1 MSKEA
6 FEMPDTPLRWPGGKK
21 AAVMITVA
29 VELWSPGHWPVYA
42 PMATAWPLPG
52 VPDTHS
58 VSWSE
63 YGATTGVWR
72 LLDMLRSHRMPAT
85 FGVNGLV
92 AERFPQAVRAV
103 HDAGHEIAAHS
114 YAQDVIPALLD
125 VSAERANIRRC
136 TAILADRTGVRPTG
150 WMSPRASGTTNTPDL
165 LAEAGYL
172 WSGDYNDHELPQVL
186 ATQRGPLV
194 AIMHSELSDIR
205 GGAGPQDYL
214 DSHVGLLNDVLDAP
228 GPGIYNLTVHAH
240 VGARPLLSGMVDRI
254 LAHIETVREN
264 VWIATHLEIAEHV
277 LTQKNSPRSSDH
289 G

>member
-1 MSKEA
+1 
-6 FEMPDTPLRWPGGKK
+6 
-21 AAVMITVA
+21 MITVA

-42 PMATAWPLPG
+42 PMAVAWPLPG

-58 VSWSE
+58 ISWSE

-72 LLDMLRSHRMPAT
+72 LLELLRSHHMLAT

-92 AERFPQAVRAV
+92 ADRFPRVVRAV
-103 HDAGHEIAAHS
+103 HEAGHEIAAHS

-125 VSAERANIRRC
+125 VRAERENIGRC
-136 TAILADRTGVRPTG
+136 TAILEDLIGVRPVG
-150 WMSPRASGTTNTPDL
+150 WMSPRASGTAHTSEL

-172 WSGDYNDHELPQVL
+172 WSGDHNDYELPRVV
-186 ATQRGPLV
+186 ATRQGPLV

-205 GGAGPQDYL
+205 GAAGPGDYL
-214 DSHVGLLNDVLDAP
+214 DSHLGLLADLLDAP
-228 GPGIYNLTVHAH
+228 GPQIYNLTVHAH

-254 LAHIETVREN
+254 LAQIEAVRES
-264 VWIATHLEIAEHV
+264 VWLATHRQIAEHV
-277 LTQKNSPRSSDH
+277 LTQYNSGSGADH

>member
-1 MSKEA
+1 MNEDA
-6 FEMPDTPLRWPGGKK
+6 FEMPDAPMRWPGGKK

-42 PMATAWPLPG
+42 PMARAWPLPG

-72 LLDMLRSHRMPAT
+72 LLDILRSHGLLAT
-85 FGVNGLV
+85 FGINGLV

-125 VSAERANIRRC
+125 PGAERENIRRC
-136 TAILADRTGVRPTG
+136 TALLEDLTGVRPIG
-150 WMSPRASGTTNTPDL
+150 WMSPRASGTARTPEL
-165 LAEAGYL
+165 LTEAGYR
-172 WSGDYNDHELPQVL
+172 WSGDYNDYELPRVL
-186 ATQRGPLV
+186 ATPAGPLV
-194 AIMHSELSDIR
+194 TIMHSELSDIR
-205 GGAGPQDYL
+205 GAAGPREYL
-214 DSHVGLLNDVLDAP
+214 DSHLDLLGQVLDAP
-228 GPGIYNLTVHAH
+228 GPGVFNLTVHAH
-240 VGARPLLSGMVDRI
+240 VGARPLLSGMFDRI
-254 LAHIETVREN
+254 LERIEAARAD
-264 VWIATHLEIAEHV
+264 VWIATHRQVTEHV
-277 LTQKNSPRSSDH
+277 LTHQYSQGSSH

>member
-1 MSKEA
+1 MSRAA
-6 FEMPDTPLRWPGGKK
+6 FEPPMRWPDGKK

-29 VELWSPGHWPVYA
+29 LELWSPGHWPVYA

-52 VPDTHS
+52 VHDTHS

-72 LLDMLRSHRMPAT
+72 LLDILRAHRMPAT
-85 FGVNGLV
+85 FGINGLV

-103 HDAGHEIAAHS
+103 QDAGHEIAAHS

-125 VSAERANIRRC
+125 VRAERENIHRC
-136 TAILADRTGVRPTG
+136 TAILEDLTGVRPIG
-150 WMSPRASGTTNTPDL
+150 WMSPRASGTEHTPEL

-172 WSGDYNDHELPQVL
+172 WSGDYNDYELPRVM
-186 ATQRGPLV
+186 TTRRGPLV
-194 AIMHSELSDIR
+194 ALMHSELSDIR
-205 GGAGPQDYL
+205 GGAGPRAYL
-214 DSHVGLLNDVLDAP
+214 DSHTGLLADVLDAP

-254 LAHIETVREN
+254 LERLETVREQ
-264 VWIATHLEIAEHV
+264 VWIATHRHIAEHV
-277 LTQKNSPRSSDH
+277 LTQQNAQGSWIDH